1 MKNWIF
7 NLFSISK
14 LLQTVNG
21 ILVCAYFSVPKG
33 DVLGKKKSKDIVEPR
48 MIAQY
53 LIDEYLGLPLLSIG
67 KFFGRDHSTI
77 VYARDKISERL
88 KTDVQLQEVIAEIKN
103 NI

>member
-1 MKNWIF
+1 M
-7 NLFSISK
+7 
-14 LLQTVNG
+14 
-21 ILVCAYFSVPKG
+21 
-33 DVLGKKKSKDIVEPR
+33 LGKKKSKDIVEPR

-88 KTDVQLQEVIAEIKN
+88 KTDVKLQEIIAEIKN